1 VLDLSHTVH
10 PIGGGNER
18 MEAARNFEKAT
29 DSLRRILRDGRVA
42 TLFLLFNLA
51 ASILASP
58 RGILCS

>member
-1 VLDLSHTVH
+1 
-10 PIGGGNER
+10 

-29 DSLRRILRDGRVA
+29 DSLRRILRDGLVA